1 MERLFF
7 LVRARVEARSTQGS
21 GYTAFMDFGLTG
33 KIAMVA
39 AASRGLGFA
48 VARKLAEEG
57 AVVSLCSRDRAA
69 AERAAGQIRAATGAR
84 VLAVEADVQDA
95 LGIARWHETTIAEL
109 GGVDLLYTNSG
120 GPPAG
125 ATLEFDDAAWQKA
138 FETLFLSALRM
149 IRLAAPEMEKRGGG
163 SILVA
168 TSSSVREPIQ
178 NLALSN
184 VMRSAVAS
192 MAKTLSIELAPKG
205 IRVNQLIPG
214 RIATGRLVQL
224 DEAMAARA
232 GISVEEFKRRSVA
245 NIPMGRY
252 GDPIEFANGAVF
264 LLSGAAAYITGATL
278 QVDGGAM
285 RAVI

>member
-1 MERLFF
+1 
-7 LVRARVEARSTQGS
+7 
-21 GYTAFMDFGLTG
+21 MDSGLTN

-48 VARKLAEEG
+48 VAQGLAAEG
-57 AVVSLCSRDRAA
+57 AKISLCSRTAAAAHIA
-69 AERAAGQIRAATGAR
+69 AERIRQATGAT
-84 VLAVEADVQDA
+84 VLAVEADVQTPE
-95 LGIARWHETTIAEL
+95 GITRWHEATMAGL
-109 GGVDLLYTNSG
+109 GGVDVLYTNSG
-120 GPPAG
+120 GPPTG

-138 FETLFLSALRM
+138 FDLLFLSALRM
-149 IRLAAPEMEKRGGG
+149 IRLAAPVMEKRGGG
-163 SILVA
+163 AILLA

-192 MAKTLSIELAPKG
+192 LAKTLSMELAPRG

-214 RIATGRLVQL
+214 RIATDRLVQL
-224 DEAMAARA
+224 DTAMAARA
-232 GISVEEFKRRSVA
+232 GVTVEETRNRSLA
-245 NIPMGRY
+245 NIPLARY
-252 GDPIEFANGAVF
+252 GDPVEFANGAVF
-264 LLSGAAAYITGATL
+264 LLSGAASYITGATL

>member
-1 MERLFF
+1 
-7 LVRARVEARSTQGS
+7 
-21 GYTAFMDFGLTG
+21 MDFGLND

-48 VARKLAEEG
+48 VAQGLATEG
-57 AVVSLCSRDRAA
+57 AKVSLCSRDLAA
-69 AERAAGQIRAATGAR
+69 AKQAADRIRHSTAGAS
-84 VLAVEADVQDA
+84 VLAVEADVQNPK
-95 LGIARWHETTIAEL
+95 GIAKWHEATMAEF

-138 FETLFLSALRM
+138 FDLLFLSALRM
-149 IRLAAPEMEKRGGG
+149 IRLTAPVMAERGGG
-163 SILVA
+163 SILLA

-192 MAKTLSIELAPKG
+192 LAKTLSIELAGKS

-214 RIATGRLVQL
+214 RIATDRLTEL
-224 DEAMAARA
+224 DGAMAARA
-232 GISVEEFKRRSVA
+232 GVSVEEIRKRSVA
-245 NIPMGRY
+245 TIPTGRY
-252 GDPIEFANGAVF
+252 GDPVEFANGAVF
-264 LLSGAAAYITGATL
+264 LLSNAAAYITGATL

>member
-1 MERLFF
+1 
-7 LVRARVEARSTQGS
+7 
-21 GYTAFMDFGLTG
+21 MDFGLNN

-48 VARKLAEEG
+48 VAKGLAAEG
-57 AVVSLCSRDRAA
+57 AKISLCSRDLTAARRAA
-69 AERAAGQIRAATGAR
+69 DRIRESTPAAL
-84 VLAVEADVQDA
+84 VLAVDADVQDPR
-95 LGIARWHETTIAEL
+95 GVSRWHEATIAEF

-138 FETLFLSALRM
+138 FDLLFLSALRM
-149 IRLAAPEMEKRGGG
+149 IRQAVPVMSERGGG
-163 SILVA
+163 SILLA

-192 MAKTLSIELAPKG
+192 LAKTLSIELAVKG

-214 RIATGRLVQL
+214 RIATDRLTQL
-224 DEAMAARA
+224 DAAMAERA
-232 GISVEEFKRRSVA
+232 GVSVEETRKRSVA
-245 NIPMGRY
+245 TIPMGRY
-252 GDPIEFANGAVF
+252 GDPVEFANGAVF
-264 LLSGAAAYITGATL
+264 LLSNAAAYITGATL